1 MSELFLLGAFLIA
14 NVHDLHYANQSAT
27 YFKHNFSTYLE
38 VEFAFL
44 SWEVKHEVTPYPLY
58 L

>member
-27 YFKHNFSTYLE
+27 YFKHNFSSYLE

-44 SWEVKHEVTPYPLY
+44 S
-58 L
+58 